1 MEKIIKYG
9 DLKEGNIIYF
19 YGAKLRVSNIKH
31 MDVDGKKCTYFS
43 TEPFDNEALEIL
55 GFYAKGRYGGLSIL
69 TTSLYAKK
77 G

>member
-43 TEPFDNEALEIL
+43 TEAFDKEAVEIL
-55 GFYAKGRYGGLSIL
+55 GFYAKGTYGGLDIL
-69 TTSLYAKK
+69 TTSLYAER